1 MLYHARNWPDVARA
15 LPSEQREV
23 EKLPRQYIANVI
35 YTVVG
40 LVFKQWVEGEI
51 NKRNAKII
59 EDQNLAIDMDPEI
72 YDAFMASKHISTQ
85 QGSSGHLMKASSN
98 RRRTK
103 TQIKE
108 EKLAAAAKEQEIQY
122 KLQHWDQM
130 QQELEKS
137 QRDTEKLRRQS
148 ASMHQIYDDGL
159 IKKND
164 DGIYEVVHD
173 QAEAQALQEIRSKP
187 KRRGN
192 IPAEQMQLDNVE
204 LDIEEDQLE

>member
-1 MLYHARNWPDVARA
+1 MKTIQIPHFEGLSTETMLYHARNWPDVARA

-40 LVFKQWVEGEI
+40 PVFKQWVDGEI

-59 EDQNLAIDMDPEI
+59 EDQDLAIDMDPEI
-72 YDAFMASKHISTQ
+72 YAAFMASKHVSTQ
-85 QGSSGHLMKASSN
+85 HGASGHMMKASAK

-103 TQIKE
+103 TEIKE
-108 EKLAAAAKEQEIQY
+108 EKLAAATKEQEIQY
-122 KLQHWDQM
+122 KLQHWEQM

-148 ASMHQIYDDGL
+148 ASMH
-159 IKKND
+159 
-164 DGIYEVVHD
+164 
-173 QAEAQALQEIRSKP
+173 
-187 KRRGN
+187 
-192 IPAEQMQLDNVE
+192 
-204 LDIEEDQLE
+204 